1 MSFDRDIAGVRA
13 RIVKAQADRDAGQAS
28 GSQQRYMTACF
39 DLRALGA
46 ELDRLREQRVRSTA
60 SCRRS

>member
-1 MSFDRDIAGVRA
+1 LSFDHDIAGVRA
-13 RIVKAQADRDAGQAS
+13 RMLKAQADRDASQAS
-28 GSQQRYMTACF
+28 GSQQKYLSACF

>member
-1 MSFDRDIAGVRA
+1 LSFDHDIAGVRA

-28 GSQQRYMTACF
+28 GSQRKYLSACL